1 MRNNYLNL
9 TSVSKFSKTIYKSP
23 RSDSTKPFQFF
34 VRVKSTSSF
43 FRGLVI
49 QKSAVKATLRQQEIE
64 ID

>member
-1 MRNNYLNL
+1 MSYFLAIYGWFCNL
-9 TSVSKFSKTIYKSP
+9 S
-23 RSDSTKPFQFF
+23 RLLREFF